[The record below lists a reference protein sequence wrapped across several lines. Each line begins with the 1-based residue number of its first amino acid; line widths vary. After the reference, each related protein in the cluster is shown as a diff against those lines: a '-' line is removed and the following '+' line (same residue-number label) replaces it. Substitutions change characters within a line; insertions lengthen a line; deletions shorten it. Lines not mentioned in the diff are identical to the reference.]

1 MEIECGPKVIKD
13 GECLQWGQLCNFG
26 KRRGVYGIGLRLGQQ
41 VGIHLL
47 LLVIFLFFFS
57 LIFCLI
63 SFSTNILWF
72 SQCEVNTI
80 SFYINIFLVRIS
92 FTIVLCSYYVNLKL
106 ITYNLLSSNLTD
118 LFGQLKIILYIF
130 ISLQINFTYTKKKH
144 DVIPFEIE
152 VQIER

>member
-1 MEIECGPKVIKD
+1 MGSGHNEGSHVTLGKGEELYEIS
-13 GECLQWGQLCNFG
+13 
-26 KRRGVYGIGLRLGQQ
+26 LRLGQE

-47 LLVIFLFFFS
+47 PLVIFPFFFY

-130 ISLQINFTYTKKKH
+130 ISLSDKFRIHQKETWCNTIWN
-144 DVIPFEIE
+144 
-152 VQIER
+152 